1 MRPAVRK
8 TEPHK
13 AKTGGNLVVVV
24 FFAARTMASA
34 LWVGPLHPD
43 REPCPS
49 MLLMSVFLFETSR
62 RSPSCFFFFAAHFW
76 NFKNLEPAILYNG
89 QLSTEITQKCI
100 KW

>member
-34 LWVGPLHPD
+34 LWVGPLHLD
-43 REPCPS
+43 SRALS
-49 MLLMSVFLFETSR
+49 FNAAMLLMLFETLEV
-62 RSPSCFFFFAAHFW
+62 PSFFPHFW
-76 NFKNLEPAILYNG
+76 NFKNPLQQFYTKAGL
-89 QLSTEITQKCI
+89 TQKCI
-100 KW
+100 KR